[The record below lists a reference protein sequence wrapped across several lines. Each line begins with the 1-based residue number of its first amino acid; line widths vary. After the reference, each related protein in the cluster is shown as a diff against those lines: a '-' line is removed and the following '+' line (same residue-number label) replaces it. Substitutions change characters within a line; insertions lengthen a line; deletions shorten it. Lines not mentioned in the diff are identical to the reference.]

1 MVLSEKELWKKLSNY
16 CLIPTEKT
24 QENLDLLEV
33 QIYERTGELS
43 IFNQNM
49 SRSLSLYPLINT
61 ITEENGYINYNYR
74 YYCEM
79 SLISLITSLESY
91 LENNFLDENF

>member
-1 MVLSEKELWKKLSNY
+1 
-16 CLIPTEKT
+16 
-24 QENLDLLEV
+24 
-33 QIYERTGELS
+33 
-43 IFNQNM
+43 M

-91 LENNFLDENF
+91 LENNFRKISNNMKIDSLDLNKILIYSKI